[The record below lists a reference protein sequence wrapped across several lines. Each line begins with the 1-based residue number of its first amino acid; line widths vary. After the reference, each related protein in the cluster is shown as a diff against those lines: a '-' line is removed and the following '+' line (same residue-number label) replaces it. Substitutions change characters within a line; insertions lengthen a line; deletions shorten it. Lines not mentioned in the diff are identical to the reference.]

1 MKYKVI
7 IPARKG
13 SKRLPGKNLRVLND
27 KPLIQY
33 SIEYALNYFDRDD
46 VWVNSDCDEILGFAS
61 NMNVNIYNRPS
72 SLGADKVTTVNVLKE
87 QLAFLIEQE
96 INIDAIILL
105 QPTNPLRKKD
115 LLKNCIEFFESS
127 KRNSLATFSKHEK
140 KIGKINDEKFYP
152 QNYVPGQRSQDL
164 EKKYYENGSI
174 YISKIESINKGD
186 IITNDVYPFIDNSIE
201 SSVDIDYYE
210 DFLLAEA
217 ILNLNKNK

>member
-13 SKRLPGKNLRVLND
+13 SKRLPGKNLKVLNN
-27 KPLIQY
+27 KPLIKY
-33 SIEYALNYFDRDD
+33 SVDYALNYFDKDD
-46 VWVNSDCDEILGFAS
+46 IWINSDCEQILSFAS
-61 NMNVNIYNRPS
+61 NINVNIYKRPLI
-72 SLGADKVTTVNVLKE
+72 LGGDTVTTVDVLKDH
-87 QLAFLIEQE
+87 LAFFIKQE
-96 INIDAIILL
+96 IIVDAIILL

-127 KRNSLATFSKHEK
+127 KRNSLATFSEHEK
-140 KIGKINDEKFYP
+140 KLCKIIDEKFYP

-164 EKKYYENGSI
+164 ERKYYENGSI
-174 YISKIESINKGD
+174 YISKIESIIKGD

-201 SSVDIDYYE
+201 SSVDIDYHK

-217 ILNLNKNK
+217 ILNLNNNK

>member
-13 SKRLPGKNLRVLND
+13 SKRLPGKNLKVLNN
-27 KPLIQY
+27 KPLIKY
-33 SIEYALNYFDRDD
+33 SVDYALNYFDKDD
-46 VWVNSDCDEILGFAS
+46 IWINSDCEQILSFAS
-61 NMNVNIYNRPS
+61 NINVNIYKRPLI
-72 SLGADKVTTVNVLKE
+72 LGGDTVDVLKDH
-87 QLAFLIEQE
+87 LAFFIKQE
-96 INIDAIILL
+96 IIVDAIILL

-127 KRNSLATFSKHEK
+127 KRNSLATFSEHEK
-140 KIGKINDEKFYP
+140 KLCKIIDEKFYP

-164 EKKYYENGSI
+164 ERKYYENGSI
-174 YISKIESINKGD
+174 YISKIESIIKGD

-201 SSVDIDYYE
+201 SSVDIDYHK

-217 ILNLNKNK
+217 ILNLNNNK

>member
-33 SIEYALNYFDRDD
+33 SIEYALNYFNRDD

-72 SLGADKVTTVNVLKE
+72 SLGGDKVTTVDVLKE
-87 QLAFLIEQE
+87 QLAFLFEQE

-115 LLKNCIEFFESS
+115 LLKNCIEFFGDSVI
-127 KRNSLATFSKHEK
+127 FSKLTK
-140 KIGKINDEKFYP
+140 W
-152 QNYVPGQRSQDL
+152 
-164 EKKYYENGSI
+164 
-174 YISKIESINKGD
+174 
-186 IITNDVYPFIDNSIE
+186 
-201 SSVDIDYYE
+201 
-210 DFLLAEA
+210 
-217 ILNLNKNK
+217 